1 MVFFNRNFNICGFS
15 KAYERLGIQSQ
26 AAAAVVTMGTDMD
39 KSFRDRLGR
48 KCKCKWFQHRVQ
60 QNRTD
65 VEASNDWYRFSGP
78 LKSVFFLFQKCVKWP
93 PKWLHDRNFLPLY
106 EIEGGKGKSWSRFTE
121 IVVSYGQYWIA
132 ISRTFFVTQTGI
144 IMYVKSYNR
153 VL

>member
-78 LKSVFFLFQKCVKWP
+78 LKSVFFLFQKCVK
-93 PKWLHDRNFLPLY
+93 
-106 EIEGGKGKSWSRFTE
+106 
-121 IVVSYGQYWIA
+121 
-132 ISRTFFVTQTGI
+132 
-144 IMYVKSYNR
+144 
-153 VL
+153 